1 MRIHADPDPQ
11 PWTKPSTNVII
22 PERNYQNPTF
32 HNFFSSYA
40 VRIET
45 CGVQGYSN
53 IREQRSIIGE
63 YSDIPMEEMLEWIN
77 KNVAPDGVFAGVK
90 YSSLPS

>member
-1 MRIHADPDPQ
+1 MNADLDPDPQ

-22 PERNYQNPTF
+22 PERNYQTNATF
-32 HNFFSSYA
+32 HCFL
-40 VRIET
+40 VLCCIET

-77 KNVAPDGVFAGVK
+77 KNVAPDGVFAGMK
-90 YSSLPS
+90 YSFLPS